1 MSHCW
6 FQGPFSSLQVF
17 QVRKVV
23 GAGAGKIFAMKVLK
37 KVMKEHV
44 FVLVLHLALRSGQT
58 VTDCLSPHTAAC
70 INEWQPTV

>member
-37 KVMKEHV
+37 KVMKE
-44 FVLVLHLALRSGQT
+44 LVLHLALRSGQT
-58 VTDCLSPHTAAC
+58 VTDCLSPHTAAQPC
-70 INEWQPTV
+70 INELQPTI